1 MIPNPRVRPPLLS
14 DEAADGSEEAPVREM
29 EVGDSVAGMV
39 TAVGVGLK
47 ASSGECAGEG
57 EAAEVSGA
65 REEAKG
71 VSEEGD
77 GVAEGDPCG
86 ARFTAGEAV
95 GGGAEVVA
103 GLVPTSS
110 FIPWLQCPIVPQM
123 KYLFP
128 AEERGIVVLPPL

>member
-47 ASSGECAGEG
+47 ASSGDCAAEG
-57 EAAEVSGA
+57 EAAKVSGA
-65 REEAKG
+65 REGAKG
-71 VSEEGD
+71 VSED
-77 GVAEGDPCG
+77 GGRVAEGDPCG

-103 GLVPTSS
+103 GLVQLQAS
-110 FIPWLQCPIVPQM
+110 FPGFNVR
-123 KYLFP
+123 LFHK
-128 AEERGIVVLPPL
+128 